1 MISSYTFG
9 IYPRSEELIEATR
22 KNTENLDSLSQ
33 KETEGYI
40 SAQKNAGI
48 GFISDPLLQWD
59 DIFRPFAGYAKS
71 DMEGDEVPRHFA
83 WTTSLNRIFEMNVFY
98 RVLSFMEHP
107 WNLGS
112 RYGNRI
118 HTNLALSLLP
128 KNRTVAVVEPYTFA
142 NLHTVSP
149 AYDRNFNDDLA
160 KMLREEID
168 SLVESGFEVIQL
180 LAPSI
185 AYNKEVDFGV
195 VSDALKILTDGL
207 KAKTILHT
215 YFGDVSTKI
224 ESLLDLPVSGLGFD
238 ITTTPASSIEKHSF
252 SDKILTVGIINS
264 FNTAIEKPQECIKQ
278 VDEINAQTK
287 PKESYV
293 SNNFDLEY
301 VPKEFA
307 MNKISVLGE
316 IARGAKDV

>member
-1 MISSYTFG
+1 LISSSTFE
-9 IYPRSEELIEATR
+9 IYPRSEEFIEATR
-22 KNTENLDSLSQ
+22 KNTEHLPSLFQ
-33 KETEGYI
+33 KETEEYI
-40 SAQKNAGI
+40 TAQTNANLR
-48 GFISDPLLQWD
+48 FVSDPLLKWD
-59 DIFRPFAGYAKS
+59 DIFRPFLNLS
-71 DMEGDEVPRHFA
+71 EVTPTA
-83 WTTSLNRIFEMNVFY
+83 LNRIFEMNTFY
-98 RVLSFMEHP
+98 RVLSFDGSAFTDGGNTVQS
-107 WNLGS
+107 NLDS
-112 RYGNRI
+112 
-118 HTNLALSLLP
+118 SLP
-128 KNRTVAVVEPYTFA
+128 KNKTVAIPEPFTFA
-142 NLHTVSP
+142 ELHTSKKFK
-149 AYDRNFNDDLA
+149 RKDDFVINLA
-160 KMLREEID
+160 KMLRTEID

-185 AYNKEVDFGV
+185 AYNKEVDFGL
-195 VSDALKILTDGL
+195 VSDALKIITDGL

-238 ITTTPASSIEKHSF
+238 ITTTPISSIEKHSF
-252 SDKILTVGIINS
+252 SDKLLTIGIVNS

-278 VDEINAQTK
+278 IDEINAKTN

>member
-1 MISSYTFG
+1 LISSYTFG

-33 KETEGYI
+33 KETEEYI
-40 SAQKNAGI
+40 TAQKNANL
-48 GFISDPLLQWD
+48 GFVSDPLLKWD
-59 DIFRPFAGYAKS
+59 DIFRPFSNLSGVTPTA
-71 DMEGDEVPRHFA
+71 
-83 WTTSLNRIFEMNVFY
+83 LNRIYEMNTFY
-98 RVLSFMEHP
+98 RVLSFDGSAFTDGGNTIKS
-107 WNLGS
+107 NLDS
-112 RYGNRI
+112 
-118 HTNLALSLLP
+118 SLP
-128 KNRTVAVVEPYTFA
+128 KNKTVAIPEPFTFA
-142 NLHTVSP
+142 ELHTSNELKRKEDFVI
-149 AYDRNFNDDLA
+149 NLA
-160 KMLREEID
+160 KMLRVEID

-195 VSDALKILTDGL
+195 VSDALKIITDGL
-207 KAKTILHT
+207 NAKTILHT
-215 YFGDVSTKI
+215 YFGNVSTKI

-264 FNTAIEKPQECIKQ
+264 FNTAIEKPQECIKL

>member
-22 KNTENLDSLSQ
+22 KNTENLGSLFQS
-33 KETEGYI
+33 ETEGYI
-40 SAQKNAGI
+40 SAQKNANL
-48 GFISDPLLQWD
+48 GFVSDPLLKWD
-59 DIFRPFAGYAKS
+59 DIFRPFSNLSSVTPTA
-71 DMEGDEVPRHFA
+71 
-83 WTTSLNRIFEMNVFY
+83 LNRIYEMNTFY
-98 RVLSFMEHP
+98 RVLSFDGQDLVGGGNIVQS
-107 WNLGS
+107 NLDS
-112 RYGNRI
+112 
-118 HTNLALSLLP
+118 SLP
-128 KNRTVAVVEPYTFA
+128 KNKTVAIPEPFTFA
-142 NLHTVSP
+142 ELHTSNKFKRKE
-149 AYDRNFNDDLA
+149 DFTINLA
-160 KMLREEID
+160 KMLRVEID
-168 SLVESGFEVIQL
+168 SLVKSGFEAIQL
-180 LAPSI
+180 LGPSI
-185 AYNKEVDFGV
+185 AYNNEVDFGL
-195 VSDALKILTDGL
+195 VSDALKILTSGL
-207 KAKTILHT
+207 EAKTILHT
-215 YFGDVSTKI
+215 YFGDVSKKI

-252 SDKILTVGIINS
+252 SDKLLTVGIINS

-278 VDEINAQTK
+278 VDEINAKTK

>member
-33 KETEGYI
+33 KETEEYI
-40 SAQKNAGI
+40 SAQKNANL
-48 GFISDPLLQWD
+48 GFVSDPLLKWD
-59 DIFRPFAGYAKS
+59 DIFRPFS
-71 DMEGDEVPRHFA
+71 NLTSVNLS
-83 WTTSLNRIFEMNVFY
+83 SLNRIYEMNTFY
-98 RVLSFMEHP
+98 RILSFDELDFTDGGKIIQS
-107 WNLGS
+107 NLDS
-112 RYGNRI
+112 
-118 HTNLALSLLP
+118 SLP
-128 KNRTVAVVEPYTFA
+128 KNRTVAIPEPFTFA
-142 NLHTVSP
+142 QLHTSKEFKSKE
-149 AYDRNFNDDLA
+149 DFTINLA
-160 KMLREEID
+160 KILRAEVN

-185 AYNKEVDFGV
+185 AYNKEIDFGV
-195 VSDALKILTDGL
+195 ISDALKIITDGL
-207 KAKTILHT
+207 NAKTILHT

-238 ITTTPASSIEKHSF
+238 ITTTPTSSIEKHSF

-316 IARGAKDV
+316 VARGAKDV

>member
-1 MISSYTFG
+1 LISSYTFG

-33 KETEGYI
+33 SETEGYI
-40 SAQKNAGI
+40 SAQKNADL
-48 GFISDPLLQWD
+48 GFVSDPLLKWD
-59 DIFRPFAGYAKS
+59 DIFRPFANS
-71 DMEGDEVPRHFA
+71 RFA
-83 WTTSLNRIFEMNVFY
+83 RTTSLNRIYEMNAFY

-149 AYDRNFNDDLA
+149 NYDRNFNEDLA

-185 AYNKEVDFGV
+185 AYNKEVDFGL
-195 VSDALKILTDGL
+195 VSDALKILTNGL
-207 KAKTILHT
+207 EAKTILHT

-252 SDKILTVGIINS
+252 SDKLLTVGIINS
-264 FNTAIEKPQECIKQ
+264 FNTAIEKPQECINQ
-278 VDEINAQTK
+278 VDEINAKTK

>member
-1 MISSYTFG
+1 LISSYTFG

-33 KETEGYI
+33 KETEEYI
-40 SAQKNAGI
+40 TAQKNANL
-48 GFISDPLLQWD
+48 GFVSDPLLKWD
-59 DIFRPFAGYAKS
+59 DIFRPFS
-71 DMEGDEVPRHFA
+71 SLTSVNLS
-83 WTTSLNRIFEMNVFY
+83 SLNRIYEMNTFY
-98 RVLSFMEHP
+98 RILSFDGSDFTDGGNIVQS
-107 WNLGS
+107 NLDS
-112 RYGNRI
+112 
-118 HTNLALSLLP
+118 SLP
-128 KNRTVAVVEPYTFA
+128 KNRTVAIPEPFTFA
-142 NLHTVSP
+142 ELHTSKK
-149 AYDRNFNDDLA
+149 FKKKDDFIINLA
-160 KMLREEID
+160 KMLRLEID

-195 VSDALKILTDGL
+195 ISDALKIITDGL

-215 YFGDVSTKI
+215 YFGDVSKKI
-224 ESLLDLPVSGLGFD
+224 ESLLELPVSGLGFD
-238 ITTTPASSIEKHSF
+238 TTTTPASSIEKHSF
-252 SDKILTVGIINS
+252 SNKSLTIGIINS

-278 VDEINAQTK
+278 VDEINANTK

-316 IARGAKDV
+316 IARGTKDV

>member
-1 MISSYTFG
+1 LISSYTFG

-33 KETEGYI
+33 KETDEYI
-40 SAQKNAGI
+40 NAQKNANL
-48 GFISDPLLQWD
+48 GFVSDPLLKWD
-59 DIFRPFAGYAKS
+59 DIFRPFS
-71 DMEGDEVPRHFA
+71 SLTSVNLS
-83 WTTSLNRIFEMNVFY
+83 SLNRIYEMNTFY
-98 RVLSFMEHP
+98 RILSFDGSDFTDGGNIVQS
-107 WNLGS
+107 NLDS
-112 RYGNRI
+112 
-118 HTNLALSLLP
+118 SLP
-128 KNRTVAVVEPYTFA
+128 KNKTVAIPEPFTFA
-142 NLHTVSP
+142 ELHTSKK
-149 AYDRNFNDDLA
+149 FKKKDDFIINLA
-160 KMLREEID
+160 KILRPEID

-195 VSDALKILTDGL
+195 ISDGLKILTDGL
-207 KAKTILHT
+207 EAKTVLHT

-264 FNTAIEKPQECIKQ
+264 FNTAIEKPQECIKH

>member
-1 MISSYTFG
+1 LISSYTFG

-33 KETEGYI
+33 KETGEYI
-40 SAQKNAGI
+40 NAQKNANL
-48 GFISDPLLQWD
+48 GFVSDPLLKWD
-59 DIFRPFAGYAKS
+59 DIFRPFS
-71 DMEGDEVPRHFA
+71 NLTSVNLS
-83 WTTSLNRIFEMNVFY
+83 SLNRIYEMNTFY
-98 RVLSFMEHP
+98 RILSFDGSDFTDGGNIIQS
-107 WNLGS
+107 NLDS
-112 RYGNRI
+112 SLP
-118 HTNLALSLLP
+118 TN
-128 KNRTVAVVEPYTFA
+128 KTVAIPEPFTFVE
-142 NLHTVSP
+142 LHTSKK
-149 AYDRNFNDDLA
+149 FKKKDDFIISLA
-160 KMLREEID
+160 KLLRAEID

-195 VSDALKILTDGL
+195 VSDALKIITDGL
-207 KAKTILHT
+207 KTKTILHT
-215 YFGDVSTKI
+215 YFGDVSAKI

-238 ITTTPASSIEKHSF
+238 ITTTPISSIEQHSF

-278 VDEINAQTK
+278 IDEINAKTK

>member
-1 MISSYTFG
+1 LISSYTFG

-22 KNTENLDSLSQ
+22 KNTKILDSLFQS
-33 KETEGYI
+33 ETEGYI
-40 SAQKNAGI
+40 SAQKNANL
-48 GFISDPLLQWD
+48 GFVSDPLLKWD
-59 DIFRPFAGYAKS
+59 DIFRPFS
-71 DMEGDEVPRHFA
+71 NLSEVTPTA
-83 WTTSLNRIFEMNVFY
+83 LNRIYEMNTFY
-98 RVLSFMEHP
+98 RVLSFDGSAFTGGGNTVKS
-107 WNLGS
+107 NLDS
-112 RYGNRI
+112 
-118 HTNLALSLLP
+118 SLP
-128 KNRTVAVVEPYTFA
+128 KNKTVAIPEPFTFA
-142 NLHTVSP
+142 ELHTSKK
-149 AYDRNFNDDLA
+149 FKKKDDFIINLA
-160 KMLREEID
+160 KMLRPEID

-195 VSDALKILTDGL
+195 ISDALKIITDGL

-224 ESLLDLPVSGLGFD
+224 ESLLNLPVSGLGFD

-252 SDKILTVGIINS
+252 SDKILTVGVINS
-264 FNTAIEKPQECIKQ
+264 FNTAIEKPQECINQ
-278 VDEINAQTK
+278 VDEINAKTK

-316 IARGAKDV
+316 IARGVKDV

>member
-1 MISSYTFG
+1 LISSYTFG

-22 KNTENLDSLSQ
+22 KNAENLNSLSQ

-40 SAQKNAGI
+40 SAQKNANL
-48 GFISDPLLQWD
+48 GFVSDPLLKWD
-59 DIFRPFAGYAKS
+59 DIFRPFS
-71 DMEGDEVPRHFA
+71 NLSEVTPTA
-83 WTTSLNRIFEMNVFY
+83 LNRIYEMNTFY
-98 RVLSFMEHP
+98 RVLSFDGSAFTGGGNTVKS
-107 WNLGS
+107 NLDS
-112 RYGNRI
+112 
-118 HTNLALSLLP
+118 SLP
-128 KNRTVAVVEPYTFA
+128 KNKTVAIPEPFTFA
-142 NLHTVSP
+142 ELHTSNEFKRKEDFVI
-149 AYDRNFNDDLA
+149 NLA
-160 KMLREEID
+160 KMLRVEID

-185 AYNKEVDFGV
+185 AYNEEINFGL
-195 VSDALKILTDGL
+195 VSDALNIITDGL

-307 MNKISVLGE
+307 MSKISVLGE
-316 IARGAKDV
+316 VARGAKDV

>member
-22 KNTENLDSLSQ
+22 KNTENLDLLFQS
-33 KETEGYI
+33 ETEEYI
-40 SAQKNAGI
+40 TAQKNANL
-48 GFISDPLLQWD
+48 GFVSDPLLKWD
-59 DIFRPFAGYAKS
+59 DIFRPFSNLSGVTPTA
-71 DMEGDEVPRHFA
+71 
-83 WTTSLNRIFEMNVFY
+83 LNRIYEMNTFY
-98 RVLSFMEHP
+98 RVLSFDGSAFTDGGNTIKS
-107 WNLGS
+107 NLDS
-112 RYGNRI
+112 
-118 HTNLALSLLP
+118 SLP
-128 KNRTVAVVEPYTFA
+128 KNKTVAIPEPFTFA
-142 NLHTVSP
+142 ELHTSNELKRKEDFVI
-149 AYDRNFNDDLA
+149 NLA
-160 KMLREEID
+160 KMLRVEMN

-195 VSDALKILTDGL
+195 VSDALKIITDGL

-252 SDKILTVGIINS
+252 SDKILTVGVVNS
-264 FNTAIEKPQECIKQ
+264 FNTAIEKPQECINQ
-278 VDEINAQTK
+278 VDEINAKTK

>member
-1 MISSYTFG
+1 LISSYTFG

-33 KETEGYI
+33 KETEEYI
-40 SAQKNAGI
+40 SAQKNANL
-48 GFISDPLLQWD
+48 GFVSDPLLKWD
-59 DIFRPFAGYAKS
+59 DIFRPFS
-71 DMEGDEVPRHFA
+71 NLTSVNLS
-83 WTTSLNRIFEMNVFY
+83 SLNRIYEMNTFY
-98 RVLSFMEHP
+98 RILSFDGLDFTDGGKIIQS
-107 WNLGS
+107 NLDS
-112 RYGNRI
+112 
-118 HTNLALSLLP
+118 SLP
-128 KNRTVAVVEPYTFA
+128 KNRTVAIPEPFTFA
-142 NLHTVSP
+142 QLHTSKEFKSKE
-149 AYDRNFNDDLA
+149 DFTINLA
-160 KMLREEID
+160 KILRAEVN

-195 VSDALKILTDGL
+195 ISDALKIITDGL

-215 YFGDVSTKI
+215 YFGDVSIKI

-252 SDKILTVGIINS
+252 SDKILTVGIVNS
-264 FNTAIEKPQECIKQ
+264 FNTAIEKPQECINQ

>member
-1 MISSYTFG
+1 
-9 IYPRSEELIEATR
+9 
-22 KNTENLDSLSQ
+22 
-33 KETEGYI
+33 
-40 SAQKNAGI
+40 
-48 GFISDPLLQWD
+48 
-59 DIFRPFAGYAKS
+59 
-71 DMEGDEVPRHFA
+71 
-83 WTTSLNRIFEMNVFY
+83 
-98 RVLSFMEHP
+98 
-107 WNLGS
+107 
-112 RYGNRI
+112 
-118 HTNLALSLLP
+118 
-128 KNRTVAVVEPYTFA
+128 
-142 NLHTVSP
+142 
-149 AYDRNFNDDLA
+149 
-160 KMLREEID
+160 MLRVEID

-185 AYNKEVDFGV
+185 AYNKEVDFGL
-195 VSDALKILTDGL
+195 VSDSLKIITDGL
-207 KAKTILHT
+207 KTKTILHT

-224 ESLLDLPVSGLGFD
+224 ESLLNLPVSGLGFD

-264 FNTAIEKPQECIKQ
+264 FNTAIEKPQECINQ

>member
-1 MISSYTFG
+1 LISSYTFG

-22 KNTENLDSLSQ
+22 KNTENLNSLFQ
-33 KETEGYI
+33 KETEEYI
-40 SAQKNAGI
+40 SAQKNANL
-48 GFISDPLLQWD
+48 GFVSDPLLKWD
-59 DIFRPFAGYAKS
+59 DIFRPFSNLETVTPTA
-71 DMEGDEVPRHFA
+71 
-83 WTTSLNRIFEMNVFY
+83 LNRIYEMNTFY
-98 RVLSFMEHP
+98 RVLSFDGQTFTDDG
-107 WNLGS
+107 NLVQS
-112 RYGNRI
+112 
-118 HTNLALSLLP
+118 NLDLSLLP
-128 KNRTVAVVEPYTFA
+128 KNRAAAIPEPFTFA
-142 NLHTVSP
+142 ERHTSKGFKTKE
-149 AYDRNFNDDLA
+149 DFTINLA
-160 KMLREEID
+160 KMLRVEID
-168 SLVESGFEVIQL
+168 SLVESGFELIQL
-180 LAPSI
+180 LGPSI
-185 AYNKEVDFGV
+185 AYNNEVDFGL
-195 VSDALKILTDGL
+195 VSDALKIITDGL
-207 KAKTILHT
+207 EAKTVLHT

-252 SDKILTVGIINS
+252 SDKILTVGIVNS
-264 FNTAIEKPQECIKQ
+264 FNTAIEKPQECINQ

>member
-1 MISSYTFG
+1 LISSYTFG

-33 KETEGYI
+33 KETDEYI
-40 SAQKNAGI
+40 NAQKNANL
-48 GFISDPLLQWD
+48 GFVSDPLLKWD
-59 DIFRPFAGYAKS
+59 DIFRPFS
-71 DMEGDEVPRHFA
+71 SLTSVNLS
-83 WTTSLNRIFEMNVFY
+83 SLNRIYEMNTFY
-98 RVLSFMEHP
+98 RILSFDGSDFTDGGNIVQS
-107 WNLGS
+107 NLDS
-112 RYGNRI
+112 
-118 HTNLALSLLP
+118 SLP
-128 KNRTVAVVEPYTFA
+128 KNKTVAIPEPFTFA
-142 NLHTVSP
+142 ELHTSKK
-149 AYDRNFNDDLA
+149 FKKKDDFIINLA
-160 KMLREEID
+160 KILRPEID

-195 VSDALKILTDGL
+195 ISDGLKILTDGL
-207 KAKTILHT
+207 EAKTVLHT

-252 SDKILTVGIINS
+252 SNISLTIGIINS

-278 VDEINAQTK
+278 VDVINAQTK

>member
-1 MISSYTFG
+1 LISSYTFG

-33 KETEGYI
+33 KETDEYI
-40 SAQKNAGI
+40 NAQKNANL
-48 GFISDPLLQWD
+48 GFVSDPLLKWD
-59 DIFRPFAGYAKS
+59 DIFRPFS
-71 DMEGDEVPRHFA
+71 SLTSVNLS
-83 WTTSLNRIFEMNVFY
+83 SLNRIYEMNTFY
-98 RVLSFMEHP
+98 RILSFDGSDFTDGGNIVQS
-107 WNLGS
+107 NLDS
-112 RYGNRI
+112 
-118 HTNLALSLLP
+118 SLP
-128 KNRTVAVVEPYTFA
+128 KNKTVAIPEPFTFA
-142 NLHTVSP
+142 ELHTSKK
-149 AYDRNFNDDLA
+149 FKKKDDFIINLA
-160 KMLREEID
+160 KILRPEID

-195 VSDALKILTDGL
+195 ISDGLKILTDGL
-207 KAKTILHT
+207 EAKTVLHT

-238 ITTTPASSIEKHSF
+238 ITTTPVSSIEKHSF
-252 SDKILTVGIINS
+252 SNKSLTIGIINS
-264 FNTAIEKPQECIKQ
+264 FNTAIEKPQECIRQ
-278 VDEINAQTK
+278 VDEINANTK
-287 PKESYV
+287 PKESCV

>member
-22 KNTENLDSLSQ
+22 KNTENLSSLFQ
-33 KETEGYI
+33 KETEEYI
-40 SAQKNAGI
+40 TAQTNANL
-48 GFISDPLLQWD
+48 GFVSDPLLKWD
-59 DIFRPFAGYAKS
+59 DIFRPFSNSQAVKPA
-71 DMEGDEVPRHFA
+71 A
-83 WTTSLNRIFEMNVFY
+83 LNRIFEMNTFY
-98 RVLSFMEHP
+98 RVLSFDGSAFTDGGNTIKS
-107 WNLGS
+107 NLDS
-112 RYGNRI
+112 
-118 HTNLALSLLP
+118 SLP
-128 KNRTVAVVEPYTFA
+128 KNKTVAIPEPFTFA
-142 NLHTVSP
+142 ELHTSNEFKRKEDFVI
-149 AYDRNFNDDLA
+149 NLA
-160 KMLREEID
+160 KMLRVEID

-195 VSDALKILTDGL
+195 VSDALKIINDGL

-224 ESLLDLPVSGLGFD
+224 ESLLNLPVSGLGFD

-278 VDEINAQTK
+278 VDEINAKTK

-301 VPKEFA
+301 LPKEFA

>member
-22 KNTENLDSLSQ
+22 KNTENLPSLFQ
-33 KETEGYI
+33 KETEEYI
-40 SAQKNAGI
+40 AAQTNANL
-48 GFISDPLLQWD
+48 GFVSDPLLKWD
-59 DIFRPFAGYAKS
+59 DIYRPFSNLESVNLSA
-71 DMEGDEVPRHFA
+71 
-83 WTTSLNRIFEMNVFY
+83 LNRIYEMNTFY
-98 RVLSFMEHP
+98 RILSFDGQNFINGGNTVQS
-107 WNLGS
+107 NLDS
-112 RYGNRI
+112 
-118 HTNLALSLLP
+118 SLP
-128 KNRTVAVVEPYTFA
+128 KNKTVAIPEPFTFA
-142 NLHTVSP
+142 
-149 AYDRNFNDDLA
+149 DRHISKEFKTMEDFAINLA
-160 KMLREEID
+160 KMLRAEIN
-168 SLVESGFEVIQL
+168 SLVESGFKIIQL

-185 AYNKEVDFGV
+185 AYNKEVDFGL
-195 VSDALKILTDGL
+195 VSDALNILTDGL

-215 YFGDVSTKI
+215 YFGDVTTKI

>member
-22 KNTENLDSLSQ
+22 KNTENLDSLFQ
-33 KETEGYI
+33 KETEEYI
-40 SAQKNAGI
+40 SAQKNAGL
-48 GFISDPLLQWD
+48 GFVSDPLLKWD
-59 DIFRPFAGYAKS
+59 DIFRPFSNSQAVKPA
-71 DMEGDEVPRHFA
+71 A
-83 WTTSLNRIFEMNVFY
+83 LNRIFEMNTFY
-98 RVLSFMEHP
+98 RVLSFDGSAFTDGGNTVKS
-107 WNLGS
+107 NLDS
-112 RYGNRI
+112 
-118 HTNLALSLLP
+118 SLP
-128 KNRTVAVVEPYTFA
+128 KNKTVAIPEPFTFA
-142 NLHTVSP
+142 ELHTSNEFKRKEDFVI
-149 AYDRNFNDDLA
+149 NLA
-160 KMLREEID
+160 KMLRVEID
-168 SLVESGFEVIQL
+168 SLVKSGFEAIQL
-180 LAPSI
+180 LGPSI
-185 AYNKEVDFGV
+185 AYNKEVDFGI
-195 VSDALKILTDGL
+195 VSDALKIITDGL

-215 YFGDVSTKI
+215 YFGDVSKKI
-224 ESLLDLPVSGLGFD
+224 ESLLNLPVSGLGFD

-278 VDEINAQTK
+278 VDEINAKTK

-293 SNNFDLEY
+293 STNFDLEY

>member
-22 KNTENLDSLSQ
+22 KSTENLDSLFQS
-33 KETEGYI
+33 ETEEYI
-40 SAQKNAGI
+40 TAQKNANL
-48 GFISDPLLQWD
+48 GFVSDPLLRWD
-59 DIFRPFAGYAKS
+59 DIFRPFSNLSSVTPTA
-71 DMEGDEVPRHFA
+71 
-83 WTTSLNRIFEMNVFY
+83 LNRIYEMNTFY
-98 RVLSFMEHP
+98 RVLSFDGSDFTDGGNTVQS
-107 WNLGS
+107 NLEPS
-112 RYGNRI
+112 
-118 HTNLALSLLP
+118 LP
-128 KNRTVAVVEPYTFA
+128 KNKTAAIPEPFTFA
-142 NLHTVSP
+142 ELHTSNEFKRKE
-149 AYDRNFNDDLA
+149 DFTINLA
-160 KMLREEID
+160 KMLRAEID
-168 SLVESGFEVIQL
+168 SLVESGFEIIQL

-185 AYNKEVDFGV
+185 AYNKEVNFGL
-195 VSDALKILTDGL
+195 VSDSLKIITDGL

-238 ITTTPASSIEKHSF
+238 ITTTSASSIEKHSF
-252 SDKILTVGIINS
+252 SDKILTVGIVNS

-278 VDEINAQTK
+278 IDEINAKTK

>member
-33 KETEGYI
+33 KETEEYI
-40 SAQKNAGI
+40 SAQKNANL
-48 GFISDPLLQWD
+48 GFVSDPLLKWD
-59 DIFRPFAGYAKS
+59 DIFRPFS
-71 DMEGDEVPRHFA
+71 NLTSVNLS
-83 WTTSLNRIFEMNVFY
+83 SLNRIYEMNTFY
-98 RVLSFMEHP
+98 RILSFDELDFTDGGKIIQS
-107 WNLGS
+107 NLDS
-112 RYGNRI
+112 
-118 HTNLALSLLP
+118 SLP
-128 KNRTVAVVEPYTFA
+128 KNRTVAIPEPFTFA
-142 NLHTVSP
+142 QLHTSKEFKSKE
-149 AYDRNFNDDLA
+149 DFTINLA
-160 KMLREEID
+160 KILRAEVN

-195 VSDALKILTDGL
+195 ISDALKIITDGL

-238 ITTTPASSIEKHSF
+238 ITTTPTSSIEKHSF

>member
-1 MISSYTFG
+1 LISSYTFG

-22 KNTENLDSLSQ
+22 KNTENLDSLFQS
-33 KETEGYI
+33 ETEEYI
-40 SAQKNAGI
+40 SAQKNATLS
-48 GFISDPLLQWD
+48 FVSDPLLKWD
-59 DIFRPFAGYAKS
+59 DIFRPFS
-71 DMEGDEVPRHFA
+71 NLSEVTPTA
-83 WTTSLNRIFEMNVFY
+83 LNRIYEMNTFY
-98 RVLSFMEHP
+98 RVLSFDGFAFTDGGNTIKS
-107 WNLGS
+107 NLDS
-112 RYGNRI
+112 
-118 HTNLALSLLP
+118 SLP
-128 KNRTVAVVEPYTFA
+128 KNKTVAIPEPFTFA
-142 NLHTVSP
+142 ELHTSNELKRKEDFVI
-149 AYDRNFNDDLA
+149 NLA
-160 KMLREEID
+160 KMLRVEIN

-195 VSDALKILTDGL
+195 VSDALKIITDGL

-252 SDKILTVGIINS
+252 SDKLLTIGVINS
-264 FNTAIEKPQECIKQ
+264 FNTAIEKPQECIKL

>member
-1 MISSYTFG
+1 LISSYTFG

-22 KNTENLDSLSQ
+22 KNTENLGSLFQS
-33 KETEGYI
+33 ETEGYI
-40 SAQKNAGI
+40 SAQKNANL
-48 GFISDPLLQWD
+48 GFVSDPLLKWD
-59 DIFRPFAGYAKS
+59 DIFRPFS
-71 DMEGDEVPRHFA
+71 NLSEVTPTA
-83 WTTSLNRIFEMNVFY
+83 LNRIYEMNTFY
-98 RVLSFMEHP
+98 RVLSFDGSAFTDGGNTVKS
-107 WNLGS
+107 NLDS
-112 RYGNRI
+112 
-118 HTNLALSLLP
+118 SLP
-128 KNRTVAVVEPYTFA
+128 KNKTAAIPEPFTFA
-142 NLHTVSP
+142 ELHTSNEYKRKEDFVI
-149 AYDRNFNDDLA
+149 NLA
-160 KMLREEID
+160 KMLRTEID
-168 SLVESGFEVIQL
+168 SLIGAGFEIIQL

-185 AYNKEVDFGV
+185 AYNKEVDFGL
-195 VSDALKILTDGL
+195 VSDGLKILTDGL
-207 KAKTILHT
+207 EAKTVLHT

-252 SDKILTVGIINS
+252 SGKILTVGAINS
-264 FNTAIEKPQECIKQ
+264 FNTAIEKPQECTKQ
-278 VDEINAQTK
+278 VDEINVKTK

>member
-1 MISSYTFG
+1 MNTFYRILSFDG
-9 IYPRSEELIEATR
+9 LDFTDGGKIIQS
-22 KNTENLDSLSQ
+22 NLDSS
-33 KETEGYI
+33 
-40 SAQKNAGI
+40 
-48 GFISDPLLQWD
+48 
-59 DIFRPFAGYAKS
+59 
-71 DMEGDEVPRHFA
+71 
-83 WTTSLNRIFEMNVFY
+83 
-98 RVLSFMEHP
+98 
-107 WNLGS
+107 
-112 RYGNRI
+112 
-118 HTNLALSLLP
+118 LP
-128 KNRTVAVVEPYTFA
+128 KNRTVAIPEPFTFA
-142 NLHTVSP
+142 QLHTSKEFKSKE
-149 AYDRNFNDDLA
+149 DFTINLA
-160 KMLREEID
+160 KILREEVN

-195 VSDALKILTDGL
+195 ISDALKIITDGL

-238 ITTTPASSIEKHSF
+238 ITTTPTSSIEKHSF

-278 VDEINAQTK
+278 IDEINAKTK

-316 IARGAKDV
+316 IARGVKDV

>member
-1 MISSYTFG
+1 LISSYTFG

-22 KNTENLDSLSQ
+22 KNTENLDSLFQS
-33 KETEGYI
+33 ETEGYI
-40 SAQKNAGI
+40 SAQKNANL
-48 GFISDPLLQWD
+48 GFVSDPLLKWD
-59 DIFRPFAGYAKS
+59 DIFRPFS
-71 DMEGDEVPRHFA
+71 NLEGVTPTA
-83 WTTSLNRIFEMNVFY
+83 LNRIYEMNTFY
-98 RVLSFMEHP
+98 RVLSFGGSAFTDGGNTVKS
-107 WNLGS
+107 NLDS
-112 RYGNRI
+112 
-118 HTNLALSLLP
+118 SLP
-128 KNRTVAVVEPYTFA
+128 KNKTVAIPEPFTFA
-142 NLHTVSP
+142 ELHTSNEFKRKEDFVI
-149 AYDRNFNDDLA
+149 NLA
-160 KMLREEID
+160 KMLRVEID

-195 VSDALKILTDGL
+195 VSDALKIITDGL

-215 YFGDVSTKI
+215 YFGDVSKKI
-224 ESLLDLPVSGLGFD
+224 ESLLDLPVSGLGLD

-264 FNTAIEKPQECIKQ
+264 FNTAIEKPQECINQ
-278 VDEINAQTK
+278 VDEINAKTN

-307 MNKISVLGE
+307 MDKISVLGE

>member
-1 MISSYTFG
+1 LISSYTFG

-22 KNTENLDSLSQ
+22 KNTENLDSLFQS
-33 KETEGYI
+33 ETEGYI
-40 SAQKNAGI
+40 SAQKNANL
-48 GFISDPLLQWD
+48 GFVSDPLLKWD
-59 DIFRPFAGYAKS
+59 DIFRPFS
-71 DMEGDEVPRHFA
+71 NLSEVTPTA
-83 WTTSLNRIFEMNVFY
+83 LNRIYEMNTFY
-98 RVLSFMEHP
+98 RVLSFDGSAFTGGGNTVKS
-107 WNLGS
+107 NLDS
-112 RYGNRI
+112 
-118 HTNLALSLLP
+118 SLP
-128 KNRTVAVVEPYTFA
+128 KNKTVAIPEPFTFA
-142 NLHTVSP
+142 ELHTSNEFKRKEDFVI
-149 AYDRNFNDDLA
+149 NLA
-160 KMLREEID
+160 KMLRVEIN

-195 VSDALKILTDGL
+195 ISDALKIITSGL
-207 KAKTILHT
+207 EAKTILHT
-215 YFGDVSTKI
+215 YFGDVSKKI

-252 SDKILTVGIINS
+252 SDKLLTVGIINS

-278 VDEINAQTK
+278 VDEINAKTK

>member
-22 KNTENLDSLSQ
+22 KNTENLDSLFQS
-33 KETEGYI
+33 ETEGYI
-40 SAQKNAGI
+40 SAQKNANL
-48 GFISDPLLQWD
+48 GFVSDPLLKWD
-59 DIFRPFAGYAKS
+59 DIFRPFS
-71 DMEGDEVPRHFA
+71 NLSEVTPTA
-83 WTTSLNRIFEMNVFY
+83 LNRIYEMNTFY
-98 RVLSFMEHP
+98 RVLSFDGQDLVGGGNIVQS
-107 WNLGS
+107 NLDS
-112 RYGNRI
+112 
-118 HTNLALSLLP
+118 SLP
-128 KNRTVAVVEPYTFA
+128 KNKTAAIPEPFTFA
-142 NLHTVSP
+142 ELHTSNKFKRKE
-149 AYDRNFNDDLA
+149 DFTINLA
-160 KMLREEID
+160 KMLRVEID
-168 SLVESGFEVIQL
+168 SLVKSGFEAIQL
-180 LAPSI
+180 LGPSI
-185 AYNKEVDFGV
+185 AYNNEVDFGL
-195 VSDALKILTDGL
+195 VSDALKILTSGL
-207 KAKTILHT
+207 EAKTILHT
-215 YFGDVSTKI
+215 YFGDVSKKI

-252 SDKILTVGIINS
+252 SDKLLTVGIINS

-278 VDEINAQTK
+278 VDEINAKTK

>member
-22 KNTENLDSLSQ
+22 KNTENLDSLFQ
-33 KETEGYI
+33 RETEEYI
-40 SAQKNAGI
+40 TAQKNANL
-48 GFISDPLLQWD
+48 GFVSDPLLKWD
-59 DIFRPFAGYAKS
+59 DIFRPFSNFEAVTPTA
-71 DMEGDEVPRHFA
+71 
-83 WTTSLNRIFEMNVFY
+83 LNRIYEMNTFY
-98 RVLSFMEHP
+98 RVLSFDGQISTDGG
-107 WNLGS
+107 NLVQS
-112 RYGNRI
+112 
-118 HTNLALSLLP
+118 NLDLSLLP
-128 KNRTVAVVEPYTFA
+128 KNRAAAIPEPFTFA
-142 NLHTVSP
+142 ERHTSKGFKTKE
-149 AYDRNFNDDLA
+149 DFTINLA
-160 KMLREEID
+160 KMLRVEID
-168 SLVESGFEVIQL
+168 SLVESGFELIQL
-180 LAPSI
+180 LGPSI
-185 AYNKEVDFGV
+185 AYNNEVDFGL
-195 VSDALKILTDGL
+195 VSDALKIITDGL

-252 SDKILTVGIINS
+252 SDKILTVGVINS
-264 FNTAIEKPQECIKQ
+264 FNTAIEKPQECINQ
-278 VDEINAQTK
+278 VDEINAKTK

-316 IARGAKDV
+316 IARGVKDV

>member
-22 KNTENLDSLSQ
+22 KNSENLDSLFQS
-33 KETEGYI
+33 ETEEYI
-40 SAQKNAGI
+40 SAQKNANL
-48 GFISDPLLQWD
+48 GFVSDPLLKWD
-59 DIFRPFAGYAKS
+59 DIFRPFS
-71 DMEGDEVPRHFA
+71 NLEGVTPTA
-83 WTTSLNRIFEMNVFY
+83 LNRIYEMNTFY
-98 RVLSFMEHP
+98 RVLSFGGSAFTDGGNTVKS
-107 WNLGS
+107 NLDS
-112 RYGNRI
+112 
-118 HTNLALSLLP
+118 SLP
-128 KNRTVAVVEPYTFA
+128 KNKTVAIPEPFTFA
-142 NLHTVSP
+142 ELHTSNELKRKEDFVI
-149 AYDRNFNDDLA
+149 NLA
-160 KMLREEID
+160 KMLRVEID

-185 AYNKEVDFGV
+185 AYNKEVDFGL
-195 VSDALKILTDGL
+195 VSDALKIITDGL

-224 ESLLDLPVSGLGFD
+224 ENLLDLPVSGLGFD
-238 ITTTPASSIEKHSF
+238 ITTTPTSSIEKHSF
-252 SDKILTVGIINS
+252 SDKLLTIGIINS

-278 VDEINAQTK
+278 IDEINAKTK

>member
-1 MISSYTFG
+1 LISSYTFG

-33 KETEGYI
+33 KETEEYI
-40 SAQKNAGI
+40 TAQKNANL
-48 GFISDPLLQWD
+48 GFVSDPLLKWD
-59 DIFRPFAGYAKS
+59 DIFRPFS
-71 DMEGDEVPRHFA
+71 SLTSVNLS
-83 WTTSLNRIFEMNVFY
+83 SLNRIYEMNTFY
-98 RVLSFMEHP
+98 RILSFDGSDFTDGGNIVQS
-107 WNLGS
+107 NLDS
-112 RYGNRI
+112 
-118 HTNLALSLLP
+118 SLP
-128 KNRTVAVVEPYTFA
+128 KNKTVAIPEPFTFSE
-142 NLHTVSP
+142 LHTSKK
-149 AYDRNFNDDLA
+149 FKKKDDFIINLA
-160 KMLREEID
+160 KMLRPEID

-195 VSDALKILTDGL
+195 ISDALNIITDGL

-215 YFGDVSTKI
+215 YFGDVSKKI

-252 SDKILTVGIINS
+252 SDKILTVGVINS
-264 FNTAIEKPQECIKQ
+264 FNTAIEKPQECINQ
-278 VDEINAQTK
+278 VDEINAKTK

>member
-1 MISSYTFG
+1 LISSYTFG
-9 IYPRSEELIEATR
+9 IYPRSEELIEASR
-22 KNTENLDSLSQ
+22 KNTENLDSLFQS
-33 KETEGYI
+33 ETEEYI
-40 SAQKNAGI
+40 SAQKNANL
-48 GFISDPLLQWD
+48 GFVSDPLLKWD
-59 DIFRPFAGYAKS
+59 DIFRPFANGSA
-71 DMEGDEVPRHFA
+71 HFA
-83 WTTSLNRIFEMNVFY
+83 QTTSLNRIFEMNAFY

-107 WNLGS
+107 WNMGD

-142 NLHTVSP
+142 NLHTINDD
-149 AYDRNFNDDLA
+149 DRNFNEDLA
-160 KMLREEID
+160 KMLRAEID

-195 VSDALKILTDGL
+195 VSDALKIITDGL

-215 YFGDVSTKI
+215 YFGDVSKKI

-252 SDKILTVGIINS
+252 SDKLLTVGIINS

-278 VDEINAQTK
+278 VDEINAKTK

-293 SNNFDLEY
+293 STNFDLEY

>member
-1 MISSYTFG
+1 LISSYTFG

-22 KNTENLDSLSQ
+22 KNTENLDSLFQS
-33 KETEGYI
+33 ETEEYI
-40 SAQKNAGI
+40 SIQKNADI
-48 GFISDPLLQWD
+48 GFISDPLLKWD
-59 DIFRPFAGYAKS
+59 DIFRPFSNLSGVTPTA
-71 DMEGDEVPRHFA
+71 
-83 WTTSLNRIFEMNVFY
+83 LNRIYEMNTFY
-98 RVLSFMEHP
+98 RVLSFDGSAFTDGGNTVKS
-107 WNLGS
+107 NLDS
-112 RYGNRI
+112 
-118 HTNLALSLLP
+118 SLP
-128 KNRTVAVVEPYTFA
+128 KNKTVAIPEPFTFA
-142 NLHTVSP
+142 ELHTSNEFKRKEDFVI
-149 AYDRNFNDDLA
+149 NLA
-160 KMLREEID
+160 KMLRVEID

-195 VSDALKILTDGL
+195 VSDALKIITDGL

-238 ITTTPASSIEKHSF
+238 ITTTPASSMEKHSF
-252 SDKILTVGIINS
+252 SDKLLTVGIINS

-278 VDEINAQTK
+278 IDEINAQTK